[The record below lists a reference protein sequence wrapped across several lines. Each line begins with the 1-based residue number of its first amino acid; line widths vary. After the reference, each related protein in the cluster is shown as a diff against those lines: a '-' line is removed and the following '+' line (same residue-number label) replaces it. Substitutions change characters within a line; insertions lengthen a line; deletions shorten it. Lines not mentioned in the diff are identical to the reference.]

1 MPWQGKRVLI
11 TGLSGFVGAYL
22 AEHLVDLGATV
33 YGLVRRRADGD
44 IPRHIRFHRLE
55 KRVNVLFG
63 DLLDPTSIGDAL
75 DESQPDVV
83 FHLAAQSFVPQS
95 FQFPGETYLA
105 NVTGTLNLLE
115 TIRLRRLSPTFVFAG
130 SSEEYGLVYASEQQ
144 HDAFVRDHGS
154 VFPGPV
160 SIPELP
166 ISEGNPLRPM
176 SPYAVTKIQCDL
188 MVRNYAM
195 CWDIPAVVSRAFNH
209 EGAGRGGMFVTS
221 IIASQVARLSMA
233 DPDRNIV
240 IGNVNSFRDW
250 SHVNDVV
257 RGYCLLAEKGRPA
270 EVYNQGT
277 QRTTSILSYIL
288 LALEEVGMKVE
299 KIESFK
305 NGKEV
310 IDPLQSDTQPLWDH
324 AFDKTKV
331 DALMLADDLDFE
343 LEDEGIW
350 VHTDSGKIPVK
361 FNPARFRALD
371 VPILLANS
379 SKIAQL
385 GFVSEHTLSDIVRD
399 QVTYYK
405 AGNSA

>member
-1 MPWQGKRVLI
+1 MEWQVKRVLI
-11 TGLSGFVGAYL
+11 TGLSGFVGSYL
-22 AEHLVDLGATV
+22 GEYLVSIGAQV

-44 IPRHIRFHRLE
+44 TPRNIRFHRLE
-55 KRVNVLFG
+55 GRVNLLSG

-75 DESQPDVV
+75 DESQPEVV
-83 FHLAAQSFVPQS
+83 FHLAAQSFVPRS
-95 FQFPGETYLA
+95 FQFPGETYVT

-115 TIRLRRLSPTFVFAG
+115 AIRLRKLSPKFVFAG

-144 HDAFVRDHGS
+144 YQTFARDHGS
-154 VFPGPV
+154 VFPDPV

-166 ISEGNPLRPM
+166 VSEANPLRPM
-176 SPYAVTKIQCDL
+176 SPYAVTKVQGDF

-221 IIASQVARLSMA
+221 IIASQVARLPR
-233 DPDRNIV
+233 DGQERKIV
-240 IGNVNSFRDW
+240 IGNVNIFRDW

-257 RGYCLLAEKGRPA
+257 RGYCLLAQKGRTA
-270 EVYNQGT
+270 EIYNQGS

-299 KIESFK
+299 RIESFK
-305 NGKEV
+305 NGKKV
-310 IDPLQSDTQPLWDH
+310 VDPLQPVTRPLWGR
-324 AFDKTKV
+324 AFENTKV
-331 DALMLADDLDFE
+331 DSMMLGDGLVFE

-350 VHTDSGKIPVK
+350 VHTDSGKIPVQ
-361 FNPARFRALD
+361 FNPERFRALD
-371 VPILLANS
+371 VPILLADN

-385 GFVSEHTLSDIVRD
+385 GFKSEHTLSDIVRD
-399 QVTYYK
+399 QVNYYRE
-405 AGNSA
+405 GNSG